1 MCPSGSERVSAKKA
15 RFERLLEPLR
25 EDPPE
30 SDCEVLVCFGTSP
43 ASLLERFSSA
53 LRRRWPHWAVV
64 LSYGEKALYCSGR
77 RDPRTGCLVGTA
89 TWRTAA
95 QLDAMNV
102 HKMSLGE
109 HTVSPQQLCDAMTG
123 LCEDGKYQVVHNDSQ
138 AWAIR
143 LLNRLSLDIP
153 D

>member
-1 MCPSGSERVSAKKA
+1 MCPTGSERVSPKKPG
-15 RFERLLEPLR
+15 FERLLEPLG
-25 EDPPE
+25 EEPPE
-30 SDCEVLVCFGTSP
+30 SVCEVLVCFGTSP
-43 ASLLERFSSA
+43 ASLLERLSSA

-64 LSYGEKALYCSGR
+64 LSYGEKALYCTGQ

-123 LCEDGKYQVVHNDSQ
+123 LCEDGKYRVVHNDSQ